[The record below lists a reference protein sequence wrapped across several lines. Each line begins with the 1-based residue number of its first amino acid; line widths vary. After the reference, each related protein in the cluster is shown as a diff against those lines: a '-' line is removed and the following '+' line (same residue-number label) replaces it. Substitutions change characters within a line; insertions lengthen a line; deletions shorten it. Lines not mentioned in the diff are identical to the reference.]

1 MTARPLLTVD
11 TSNPTPPYEQ
21 LRRQLA
27 ELIQSAALAPG
38 DRLPPLRQLAADLGL
53 AVGTVARAYRELE
66 SAGLISSRR
75 GGGTRVSATA
85 PSLSDSER
93 HSSST
98 TTPGPSSSKP
108 PCWALTTS
116 KSSMQFHKPSQ
127 PDSPAGTHI
136 RSSATRAYQ
145 DLPGGPG
152 GPFKWLAEGRTAS
165 SSVVA

>member
-1 MTARPLLTVD
+1 MTTRPSLTVD

-66 SAGLISSRR
+66 SAGLVSSRR

-93 HSSST
+93 QRLLHNHA
-98 TTPGPSSSKP
+98 KAFVRQA
-108 PCWALTTS
+108 ALLGADE
-116 KSSMQFHKPSQ
+116 QQILGAISQ
-127 PDSPAGTHI
+127 AL
-136 RSSATRAYQ
+136 AT
-145 DLPGGPG
+145 
-152 GPFKWLAEGRTAS
+152 
-165 SSVVA
+165 